1 MRARA
6 LVQAVISD
14 EGAMSVDDTAT
25 IAGRRLSASSV
36 DTRSGTPVI
45 VLPTG
50 RSMPGSTHS
59 SMEGTV
65 IGDVS
70 PAVALDAA
78 AAAMAEVEPVVEHVT
93 VKSEVWGAFDD
104 DMGQRYY

>member
-1 MRARA
+1 M
-6 LVQAVISD
+6 
-14 EGAMSVDDTAT
+14 
-25 IAGRRLSASSV
+25 
-36 DTRSGTPVI
+36 
-45 VLPTG
+45 
-50 RSMPGSTHS
+50 
-59 SMEGTV
+59 

-104 DMGQRYY
+104 DMGQRYYFVPWRWCELSIAHIGCVGPQILLQLRERRVGVVLARRFL